1 MATLIRTEGRM
12 IVATGEARTTSE
24 VLDIL
29 EVEVVVV
36 KGDAAIEEVE
46 EGGGVEAIGVVVQ
59 EEEVDEVVHLERCAG
74 VIEEED
80 EEVKEKV

>member
-1 MATLIRTEGRM
+1 
-12 IVATGEARTTSE
+12 

-29 EVEVVVV
+29 EDEVEVV
-36 KGDAAIEEVE
+36 KGDAAIEVDE
-46 EGGGVEAIGVVVQ
+46 EGEGVEVIGVVVQ
-59 EEEVDEVVHLERCAG
+59 EEVDEVDHQERFAG

>member
-1 MATLIRTEGRM
+1 
-12 IVATGEARTTSE
+12 VAA
-24 VLDIL
+24 
-29 EVEVVVV
+29 V
-36 KGDAAIEEVE
+36 KGDAAIEEDE

-59 EEEVDEVVHLERCAG
+59 EEEVGELGHLERCVG